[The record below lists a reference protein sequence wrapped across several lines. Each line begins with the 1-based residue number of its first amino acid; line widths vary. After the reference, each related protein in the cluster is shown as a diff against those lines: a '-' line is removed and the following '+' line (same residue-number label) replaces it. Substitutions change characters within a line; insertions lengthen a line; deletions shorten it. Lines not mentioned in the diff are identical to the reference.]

1 MLLNFIHIRILD
13 FVDVF
18 LVALLLYQL
27 YQLIKNTV
35 AMRIFTGI
43 LFIYFFWLL
52 VKFLKMKL
60 LTVILGQVMGVG
72 VIALL
77 IVFQQ
82 EIRRFLLIVGSR
94 YFSRNSKFS
103 LDYLL
108 SGKLFQVQDASKKAI
123 IESCWNLA
131 KTKTGALIVLSNR
144 SELKEYV
151 DTGDAINADI
161 NTNLIENI
169 FFKNAPLHDGAMII
183 VDNKIKAVRCTLPI
197 LDTAILPS
205 HFGMRHK
212 TALSMNLA
220 TDSLVLIVSEETG
233 KISYAWKRELKTIS
247 DEAELK
253 AVLDFDF

>member
-1 MLLNFIHIRILD
+1 MLTLFIHIRILD

-108 SGKLFQVQDASKKAI
+108 SGKLFQVQEASKKAI
-123 IESCWNLA
+123 IEACWNLS

-144 SELKEYV
+144 SELKEYA
-151 DTGDAINADI
+151 DTGDSVNADI
-161 NTNLIENI
+161 NTNLI
-169 FFKNAPLHDGAMII
+169 
-183 VDNKIKAVRCTLPI
+183 
-197 LDTAILPS
+197 
-205 HFGMRHK
+205 
-212 TALSMNLA
+212 
-220 TDSLVLIVSEETG
+220 
-233 KISYAWKRELKTIS
+233 
-247 DEAELK
+247 
-253 AVLDFDF
+253 